1 MEGMPLMA
9 NTLDLKNLNPGDSV
23 ILTTPNAELE
33 LYTVVSTNGVDAA
46 TVEGALTRDM
56 TATLM
61 LSDDPEKVSL

>member
-1 MEGMPLMA
+1 MA

-46 TVEGALTRDM
+46 TVR
-56 TATLM
+56 
-61 LSDDPEKVSL
+61 VR